1 MESYARGPA
10 RRILRR
16 SIGEVL
22 LDTAAKFPNG
32 LGLVSCHQNIRLT
45 WAEYAYEAQRTAAG
59 LHALGLHPGDRV
71 GMWATNCAEW
81 AFLQFGCALAG
92 VALVNLNPAYRPHE
106 LSFVLRKSGLKVL
119 FMHQSDA
126 RTNYVTV
133 LEESIGLCG
142 GQTIGLERTI
152 YLETPQWR
160 EFLRPPQPAM
170 SSVHPDEPANMQ
182 YTSGTTGQPKGVVLT
197 HVNIVNNGRFI
208 AEYLHLS
215 ERDRVC
221 VPVPLFHCFGC
232 VAGTMAAA
240 TVGATVV
247 LPAPSFSPIDTLE
260 SIATERCT
268 AIYGV
273 PAMFIAE
280 LNSPEFL
287 DFDLSTLR
295 TGIMAGAPCPIE
307 VMKQVVSK
315 MHCPEMVVAYGQT
328 ESSPVITMSRDTD
341 TVEVRCNTVGS
352 SLPET
357 EVRIASP
364 EGETVPLGVQ
374 GELLTRGYLVMQ
386 CYDGE
391 PEATRKAVDEQGW
404 LHTGDLAMMRP
415 DGNFRIT
422 GRAKDMIIRGG
433 ENISPR
439 EIEEFL
445 LTHPSI
451 VEIYVVGLPDE
462 KLGEIVAA
470 WVRLKPGQTI
480 TAEEVRAFCRGQL
493 AHFKIPH
500 HIRFV
505 DSFPMTLSGKAQKFK
520 IREFEIEALGLEKAA
535 SQETA

>member
-1 MESYARGPA
+1 
-10 RRILRR
+10 
-16 SIGEVL
+16 
-22 LDTAAKFPNG
+22 
-32 LGLVSCHQNIRLT
+32 
-45 WAEYAYEAQRTAAG
+45 
-59 LHALGLHPGDRV
+59 
-71 GMWATNCAEW
+71 
-81 AFLQFGCALAG
+81 
-92 VALVNLNPAYRPHE
+92 
-106 LSFVLRKSGLKVL
+106 
-119 FMHQSDA
+119 
-126 RTNYVTV
+126 
-133 LEESIGLCG
+133 
-142 GQTIGLERTI
+142 
-152 YLETPQWR
+152 
-160 EFLRPPQPAM
+160 
-170 SSVHPDEPANMQ
+170 
-182 YTSGTTGQPKGVVLT
+182 
-197 HVNIVNNGRFI
+197 
-208 AEYLHLS
+208 
-215 ERDRVC
+215 
-221 VPVPLFHCFGC
+221 
-232 VAGTMAAA
+232 MAAA

-247 LPAPSFSPIDTLE
+247 LPGPSFSALDTLE
-260 SIATERCT
+260 SIATEKCT

-280 LNSPEFL
+280 LNAPEFL

-295 TGIMAGAPCPIE
+295 AGIMAGAPCPIE

-341 TVEVRCNTVGS
+341 SVEVRCNTVGS
-352 SLPET
+352 PLPET

-364 EGETVPLGVQ
+364 GGETVPLGEQ

-391 PEATRKAVDEQGW
+391 PEATRKAVDEQGR

-445 LTHPSI
+445 LTHPAI
-451 VEIYVVGLPDE
+451 AEVYVVGLPDE

-470 WVRLKPGQTI
+470 WVRLKPGQSI
-480 TAEEVRAFCRGQL
+480 SAEDVRAFCRGQL

-520 IREFEIEALGLEKAA
+520 IRAFEIEALGLEKAA
-535 SQETA
+535 RQETA

>member
-1 MESYARGPA
+1 MESYARGPE

-22 LDTAAKFPNG
+22 LDTAARLPHG

-45 WAEYAYEAQRTAAG
+45 WSEYAYEAQRTAAG
-59 LHALGLHPGDRV
+59 LHALGLRPGDRI
-71 GMWATNCAEW
+71 GMWATTCAEW
-81 AFLQFGCALAG
+81 ALLQFGSALAG
-92 VALVNLNPAYRPHE
+92 VVMVNLNPAYRPHE

-126 RTNYVTV
+126 RTNYQTV
-133 LEESIGLCG
+133 LEESVALCAE
-142 GQTIGLERTI
+142 QALALEHTI
-152 YLETPQWR
+152 YLETPQWTD
-160 EFLRPPQPAM
+160 FLKPPHPARA
-170 SSVHPDEPANMQ
+170 SIHPDEPANMQ

-197 HVNIVNNGRFI
+197 HVNIVNNARFA

-215 ERDRVC
+215 EKDRVC

-232 VAGTMAAA
+232 VIGTMAAA
-240 TVGATVV
+240 AVGATVV
-247 LPAPSFSPIDTLE
+247 LPAPSFSAVDTLE
-260 SIATERCT
+260 SIDTQKCT

-280 LNSPEFL
+280 LNCPEFL
-287 DFDLSTLR
+287 DFDLSSLR

-341 TVEVRCNTVGS
+341 SVEVRCNTVGS
-352 SLPET
+352 ACPET
-357 EVRIASP
+357 EVRIVSP
-364 EGETVPLGVQ
+364 EGDTVPVGEQ
-374 GELLTRGYLVMQ
+374 GELLTRGYLVMKG
-386 CYDGE
+386 YDGE
-391 PEATRKAVDEQGW
+391 PEATRRAVDDDGW

-445 LTHPSI
+445 LTHPAI
-451 VEIYVVGLPDE
+451 AEIYVVGLPDE
-462 KLGEIVAA
+462 NLGEIVGA
-470 WVRLKPGQTI
+470 WVRLKPGAALRDTD
-480 TAEEVRAFCRGQL
+480 VRAYCRGQL

-535 SQETA
+535 QQETA

>member
-16 SIGEVL
+16 SMGEVL
-22 LDTAAKFPNG
+22 LETAARLPQG
-32 LGLVSCHQNIRLT
+32 LALVSCHQNIRMT
-45 WAEYAYEAQRTAAG
+45 WSEYAWEAQRTAAG
-59 LHALGLHPGDRV
+59 LHALGLRPGDRV

-81 AFLQFGCALAG
+81 ALLQFGCALAG
-92 VALVNLNPAYRPHE
+92 IVLVNLNPAYRPHE
-106 LSFVLRKSGLKVL
+106 LSYVLRKSGLRVL
-119 FMHQSDA
+119 FMQEADA
-126 RTNYVTV
+126 RTNYQRV
-133 LEESIGLCG
+133 LEESIALCAG
-142 GQTIGLERTI
+142 HTIALEHTI
-152 YLETPQWR
+152 YLDTPQWTG
-160 EFLRPPQPAM
+160 FLKPPSP
-170 SSVHPDEPANMQ
+170 SVIPIHPDEPANMQ

-208 AEYLHLS
+208 AEYLQLS
-215 ERDRVC
+215 DKDRVC

-232 VAGTMAAA
+232 VAGTMAAVA
-240 TVGATVV
+240 VGATVV
-247 LPAPSFSPIDTLE
+247 LPAPSFSALDTLE
-260 SIATERCT
+260 SIATEKCT

-280 LNSPEFL
+280 LNAPEFL

-307 VMKQVVSK
+307 VMKQVVSR

-341 TVEVRCNTVGS
+341 SVEVRCNTVGS
-352 SLPET
+352 PLPET

-364 EGETVPLGVQ
+364 EGETVPLGEQ
-374 GELLTRGYLVMQ
+374 GELLTRGYLVMK

-391 PEATRKAVDEQGW
+391 PEATARSVDPQGW
-404 LHTGDLAMMRP
+404 LHTGDLAVMRE

-445 LTHPSI
+445 LTHAKI
-451 VEIYVVGLPDE
+451 AEVYVVGLPDE
-462 KLGEIVAA
+462 KLGEIVGA
-470 WVRLKPGQTI
+470 WVRLKPGAALG
-480 TAEEVRAFCRGQL
+480 AEEVRAYCRGQL

-535 SQETA
+535 AQEMA